1 MCVGTDQKCSNC
13 VWGDKFMIVLKCVG
27 TRSASELYSVQDQL
41 NQVPCKSIAFCYDSA
56 QTQLMLEPNVRQTFD
71 MDQGV
76 LIQNWVPT
84 HIEIRFADS
93 KEETLWALSH
103 ADLIADGIEI
113 NIGTD
118 IIHRTFP
125 VADAF
130 AREDSDCIRLKE
142 LN

>member
-1 MCVGTDQKCSNC
+1 
-13 VWGDKFMIVLKCVG
+13 MIVLKCIG

-84 HIEIRFADS
+84 HIEIRFQDA
-93 KEETLWALSH
+93 KQETLWALSH
-103 ADLIADGIEI
+103 ADLIAEGIEI
-113 NIGTD
+113 NMGTD
-118 IIHRTFP
+118 VIHRTFP

-130 AREDSDCIRLKE
+130 SRTESDCIRLKE